1 VENMNPLTVFLKAL
15 VAVTIYLML
24 TGRGTKGCIQ
34 YTRLVRRVDMPRAT
48 VLVTPERKDLT
59 TLPAVDGQ
67 EGGWVELRRL
77 SWGEKLQKDA
87 EAMRMKMVTDPNNA
101 KDMQAEISMV
111 SVVVSH
117 LEFSRCIID
126 HNLEDDKGRKLD
138 LRNKTDIAQLDPRV
152 GQEISDLIGEMNDF
166 ERASKKSEVDDEG
179 KS

>member
-1 VENMNPLTVFLKAL
+1 
-15 VAVTIYLML
+15 
-24 TGRGTKGCIQ
+24 
-34 YTRLVRRVDMPRAT
+34 MPRAT

-59 TLPAVDGQ
+59 TLPPVDGE

-117 LEFSRCIID
+117 LEFSKCIVD
-126 HNLEDDKGRKLD
+126 HNLTDAEGRKLD
-138 LRNKTDIAQLDPRV
+138 LRKQSDATQLDPRV

-166 ERASKKSEVDDEG
+166 ERASKRSEVDEEG